1 MSTDPGPGD
10 DRAVDVEALWRVL
23 ATRRDH
29 RHFHHTP
36 VPRETIERLLGVF
49 AVAPSVGLSQPWHVT
64 SFVDPDHFSGSVP
77 LPEDARPLAYHCLGH
92 PALELKESLLQT
104 VDWV

>member
-36 VPRETIERLLGVF
+36 FAPDRRAAPRVF
-49 AVAPSVGLSQPWHVT
+49 AVAPSVGLSQSWHVT
-64 SFVDPDHFSGSVP
+64 SFVDPEHFSGSVP

>member
-1 MSTDPGPGD
+1 MARSGN
-10 DRAVDVEALWRVL
+10 A
-23 ATRRDH
+23 RRDN

-36 VPRETIERLLGVF
+36 VPRETIERLLEVF

-92 PALELKESLLQT
+92 PALELEESLLQT